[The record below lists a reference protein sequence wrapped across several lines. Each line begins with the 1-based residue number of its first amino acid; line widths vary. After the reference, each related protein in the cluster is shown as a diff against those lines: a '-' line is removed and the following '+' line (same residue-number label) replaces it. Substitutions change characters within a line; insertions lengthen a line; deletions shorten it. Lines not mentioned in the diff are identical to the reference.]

1 VVEKPSALIEQ
12 LAGSTAENNGL
23 RGRVGGGEEEGS
35 TFGVD
40 GALAREIGGC
50 W

>member
-12 LAGSTAENNGL
+12 LAGSRAENNGL
-23 RGRVGGGEEEGS
+23 RERVGGGKRRVE
-35 TFGVD
+35 FGVD
-40 GALAREIGGC
+40 GSLTREIGGC